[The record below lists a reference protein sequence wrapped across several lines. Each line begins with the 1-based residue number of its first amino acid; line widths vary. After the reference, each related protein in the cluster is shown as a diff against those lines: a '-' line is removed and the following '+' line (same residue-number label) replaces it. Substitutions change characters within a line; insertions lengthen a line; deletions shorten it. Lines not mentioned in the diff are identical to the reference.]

1 MGDLGVFDP
10 DLYANGDPWRSGLP
24 LDLFAEL
31 RDGMRRQADDDVD
44 GRHPA
49 PKRSTPC
56 VSRRP
61 ITFAAH
67 G

>member
-31 RDGMRRQADDDVD
+31 RDERPCGTGSPLSFAI
-44 GRHPA
+44 
-49 PKRSTPC
+49 KTPIPD
-56 VSRRP
+56 RD
-61 ITFAAH
+61 
-67 G
+67 